1 MDVESPENTLSEE
14 QKDAEVDDF
23 LYNNEDSTP
32 TNSKTQKFSYGSS
45 PGFKFKIW
53 DCQIK

>member
-45 PGFKFKIW
+45 PGFKFKI
-53 DCQIK
+53 